1 MIYDQREKSP
11 KSKKSMLVCER
22 AMIHRQLAKHETGP
36 CFAIHLQAI
45 NVSSIFAQG
54 NFTHKPQALSFL
66 GERSRTLNTDSPKS
80 SGIEGAKPP
89 GGLKETFGPGG
100 TERGRG
106 GGRGGRAKKSRDT
119 FLRSAGEEGKVES
132 RKETLKGG
140 DAEE

>member
-106 GGRGGRAKKSRDT
+106 RGRGGGRKNLGILFFVRP
-119 FLRSAGEEGKVES
+119 G
-132 RKETLKGG
+132 RKEK
-140 DAEE
+140 